1 MIIRKSVWTGVL
13 LLVWVPQ
20 VVAEES
26 AGCDPWVAK
35 VVSLQGQVEAKRR
48 AASDWQV
55 IKLDTTYCSGDSLR
69 VGENSRAALVLSNDT
84 LLRLDQNSAITLTAI
99 SKESPSLL
107 EILTGLVH
115 FISRVPHSLKVNTPY
130 VNAAIEGTEFVV
142 AVNKDSATVTVFEG
156 SVLAQNAAGEVRI
169 THNETAQALAG
180 GAPQKIL
187 LAKPRDAVQWALYYP
202 PVFSDPAPLPFVEAS
217 DLLYQGRIEAA
228 REKIKKLPP
237 SDDSRLPHDD
247 FLLANRKY
255 KIAASN
261 TLEAIIAVVQNDKDR
276 ALQLAQEAVNE
287 MPTMAATYIALSYA
301 QQAQFDLDAATQS
314 ATRATTVE
322 PNNALAFA
330 RLAELQLSRG
340 YLNAALL
347 SAQRATQLDSKQA
360 RAQTI
365 LGFAYLTQIHVAEA
379 TQVFN
384 TAIELD
390 QADPLPHL
398 GLGLAKIRKNN
409 LAEGRRDIEIAALLD
424 PNNALI
430 RSYLGKAYF
439 EEKRPRID
447 ADQFAMA
454 KELDPNDPTPWF
466 YDAIRKQTE
475 NRPVEALE
483 DLQKSIELNGNRAV
497 YRSRLQLDQDE
508 AARSASLARIYSDL
522 GFEQSA
528 LIEATRSLHQDPA
541 NHSAH
546 RFLSDLYSTRTRHE
560 IARAS
565 EMLQAQL
572 LQPNNINPIPPQ
584 FVETDLGVITSA
596 GPVNASYGEYN
607 HLFTRDSINAQ
618 TNLIGGNNA
627 TKGDNILVS
636 GIYGPT
642 SLGFSQFH
650 YESEGY
656 RPNNDIKHNIYDF
669 LVQSRLTNVFS
680 VLADYKKRNTSSGDL
695 LLRFDP
701 EDFYPN
707 KRNNTSSET
716 TKVGFNYKHK
726 QNNNLLG
733 LLKWDRHTENIND
746 YETGT
751 IPFDFTSTTTTG
763 VDEKSKSAELQY
775 IINESI
781 YNVISGIGYINKN
794 RNSTE
799 TTVLDVIVP
808 PVHDVTTTP
817 SELVT
822 NYKKGYLYTN
832 FNNLG
837 DVKLTAGASYSDYE
851 SDRFRFNQM
860 DYSLGAIYKASN
872 NLTLR
877 FALLSSINAPIV
889 ADQTIEPTQI
899 AGFNQ
904 FFDDLNGSK
913 TKRSGIGLDYFFSG
927 KTKMGFETSL
937 RKIEAP
943 STAGLSVEFDD
954 LEERLNSIYLY
965 STLTNQVSLAINSEL
980 EVFRNPN
987 SNILA
992 TPTEI
997 KTSRTPIAII
1007 YNSQNGYA
1015 LKTFFIHVDQTY
1027 RDVSNNI
1034 FTDTFWV
1041 TNILVSYKFPLRT
1054 GQISLGVNNAF
1065 DEKFSYYDIE
1075 YTGAQKTPLFQPART
1090 VFAQINF
1097 VL

>member
-439 EEKRPRID
+439 EEKRPRLD

-508 AARSASLARIYSDL
+508 AARSASLAQTYNNL
-522 GFEQSA
+522 GFEQQA
-528 LIEATRSLHQDPA
+528 QAEASKSLAYDPS
-541 NHSAH
+541 NYSAH
-546 RFLSDLYSTRTRHE
+546 RFLSDSYASKPRHE
-560 IARAS
+560 IARSS
-565 EMLQAQL
+565 ELLQSQL
-572 LQPNNINPIPPQ
+572 LQPLSLTPLQPSIIETSLNILSSQGPASATFNEYNPFFSRNGTHFSTTAIVGNNNSVGDELVIAGLYDDFAYSLGQFSYNTDGFRDQSNINHDIANAFLQ
-584 FVETDLGVITSA
+584 LRVTSNLDA
-596 GPVNASYGEYN
+596 QYEY
-607 HLFTRDSINAQ
+607 
-618 TNLIGGNNA
+618 
-627 TKGDNILVS
+627 
-636 GIYGPT
+636 
-642 SLGFSQFH
+642 
-650 YESEGY
+650 
-656 RPNNDIKHNIYDF
+656 
-669 LVQSRLTNVFS
+669 
-680 VLADYKKRNTSSGDL
+680 RNRRTQQGDL
-695 LLRFDP
+695 RQDFNPAFIPRDQRSLNEDTNRIGLHYKFSPQSDLLFSYIQNERDTF
-701 EDFYPN
+701 FYRSPTPAI
-707 KRNNTSSET
+707 R
-716 TKVGFNYKHK
+716 TKLYQESDDKQIQYLWRGKHL
-726 QNNNLLG
+726 N
-733 LLKWDRHTENIND
+733 
-746 YETGT
+746 
-751 IPFDFTSTTTTG
+751 
-763 VDEKSKSAELQY
+763 
-775 IINESI
+775 
-781 YNVISGIGYINKN
+781 
-794 RNSTE
+794 
-799 TTVLDVIVP
+799 
-808 PVHDVTTTP
+808 
-817 SELVT
+817 
-822 NYKKGYLYTN
+822 
-832 FNNLG
+832 
-837 DVKLTAGASYSDYE
+837 LTAGAGISEITGTSQTTINSGVPSNSLPEVNQYNYYIYSFYSFHNMLATLGISYE
-851 SDRFRFNQM
+851 SYESLAPSRDFDETNPKFGLIWSVNQ
-860 DYSLGAIYKASN
+860 KVK
-872 NLTLR
+872 LR
-877 FALLSSINAPIV
+877 FAAYQSLKRALTAN
-889 ADQTIEPTQI
+889 QTLEPTQL

-904 FFDDLNGSK
+904 FFDDPNGTKIYAAGIAMDVQPTNNFTYDLEYFRRDLQVPETSGSSIRYNTNNQDQYRAYMNWSLTPSWILNSEYLFEMFSNE
-913 TKRSGIGLDYFFSG
+913 TKNPTTIETTSIPITLHYYSPTGFYTSLKSTYVKQSTFFTGTTSFMQREDNFTLVDFGIGYHLPNRLGSISLEATNLFDQQFIYQDYYLFSG
-927 KTKMGFETSL
+927 DSFNFTPRYL
-937 RKIEAP
+937 P
-943 STAGLSVEFDD
+943 SRGVISKFT
-954 LEERLNSIYLY
+954 LN
-965 STLTNQVSLAINSEL
+965 
-980 EVFRNPN
+980 F
-987 SNILA
+987 
-992 TPTEI
+992 
-997 KTSRTPIAII
+997 
-1007 YNSQNGYA
+1007 
-1015 LKTFFIHVDQTY
+1015 
-1027 RDVSNNI
+1027 
-1034 FTDTFWV
+1034 
-1041 TNILVSYKFPLRT
+1041 
-1054 GQISLGVNNAF
+1054 
-1065 DEKFSYYDIE
+1065 
-1075 YTGAQKTPLFQPART
+1075 
-1090 VFAQINF
+1090 
-1097 VL
+1097 